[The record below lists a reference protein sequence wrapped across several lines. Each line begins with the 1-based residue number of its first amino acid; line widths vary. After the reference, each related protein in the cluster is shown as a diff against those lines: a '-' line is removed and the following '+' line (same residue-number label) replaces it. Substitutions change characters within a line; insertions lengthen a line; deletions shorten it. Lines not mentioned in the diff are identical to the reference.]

1 MAKTSVQ
8 SVANERT
15 KQLLNEILN
24 HPFNSSHVS
33 PSQPSLLPPPDRI
46 IDEQLFQKLQ
56 DFQHACMDEE
66 TIEQY
71 DITPLYDMFRTIR
84 DYLPLKY
91 YYTMSSPSPP
101 YVHGLSNALIY
112 LAQHNVWPLFSFHVG
127 ADPKDSSRPSF
138 SIWQGELGLPSHEY
152 YSNSDILNAYSE
164 VMEEIL
170 SAVFS
175 KDDANEF
182 GWKTWSPVATARRII
197 SFEKQLATTYHQNM
211 ERWSLDQLQ
220 KAAPNID
227 WSIIIEA
234 LLPRGTPTPQEI
246 LIPSSTFVIELS
258 DRIVQGANT
267 RTLQLYLIWRVLW
280 KYLDALGE
288 EFVAPRRKLDAKL
301 YGVEVRAKPPRWQT
315 CLSYAD
321 HPFGFLLGRY
331 LVRRTLDDL
340 AEQQADDLLT
350 SVGYTLSDRIQSLD
364 WIHEEDKQRFHDK
377 MSHINHLVG
386 YPKSQ
391 PDTRSAISLAEYYA
405 DAIVNKDSFFDS
417 VKSVNK
423 WHVKQTM
430 GRLSTSVDPNAWDIS
445 PQHTEAV
452 YDPLQNKLQVPASIL
467 CMPFFDIQLPEFLN
481 YGQLGAMVGREIL
494 HAFNGREWS
503 NATTTAFE
511 AKARCFIQQYSKFT
525 IEGEHGQIYYVDGEQ
540 TLKQNIADNGG
551 LLHAYLAWKRHVGQ
565 NDLPPGLD
573 AWSREQLFFISFA
586 RMQCSK
592 STIQSDLHELSTSSH
607 APSRWRVNGPLMNSE
622 EFSRAFACPV
632 GKPMNPKEKC
642 SVW

>member
-377 MSHINHLVG
+377 VWC
-386 YPKSQ
+386 
-391 PDTRSAISLAEYYA
+391 ISL
-405 DAIVNKDSFFDS
+405 
-417 VKSVNK
+417 
-423 WHVKQTM
+423 
-430 GRLSTSVDPNAWDIS
+430 P
-445 PQHTEAV
+445 
-452 YDPLQNKLQVPASIL
+452 
-467 CMPFFDIQLPEFLN
+467 
-481 YGQLGAMVGREIL
+481 
-494 HAFNGREWS
+494 
-503 NATTTAFE
+503 
-511 AKARCFIQQYSKFT
+511 
-525 IEGEHGQIYYVDGEQ
+525 
-540 TLKQNIADNGG
+540 
-551 LLHAYLAWKRHVGQ
+551 
-565 NDLPPGLD
+565 
-573 AWSREQLFFISFA
+573 
-586 RMQCSK
+586 
-592 STIQSDLHELSTSSH
+592 
-607 APSRWRVNGPLMNSE
+607 
-622 EFSRAFACPV
+622 
-632 GKPMNPKEKC
+632 
-642 SVW
+642 